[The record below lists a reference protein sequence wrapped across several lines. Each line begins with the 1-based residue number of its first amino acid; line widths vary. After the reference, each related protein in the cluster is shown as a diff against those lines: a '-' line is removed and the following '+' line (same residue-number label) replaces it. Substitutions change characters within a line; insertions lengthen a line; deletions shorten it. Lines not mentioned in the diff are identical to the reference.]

1 MRMGDCFLCV
11 LGFLSAKLRGSP
23 LLPALRPDPQQLGGP
38 PRGTGGEEPVVPG
51 SASVRETGLGGGIQ
65 ALPSPEQTRD
75 LAAWL
80 FFQFLS

>member
-38 PRGTGGEEPVVPG
+38 PRRAGGEEPAVPG
-51 SASVRETGLGGGIQ
+51 SAPVRETGLGVEFRLCLLRSKPVTSLLG
-65 ALPSPEQTRD
+65 
-75 LAAWL
+75 
-80 FFQFLS
+80 FFSSF